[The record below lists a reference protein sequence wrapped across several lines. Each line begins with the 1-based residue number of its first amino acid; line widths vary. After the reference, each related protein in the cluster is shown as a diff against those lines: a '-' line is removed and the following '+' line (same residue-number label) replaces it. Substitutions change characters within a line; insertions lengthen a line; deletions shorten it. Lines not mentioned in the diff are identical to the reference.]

1 MKTTLLLSLPL
12 LALSAPTPLDTS
24 LALDAAIL
32 EKRATGY
39 SGGSTAS
46 DVTNG
51 ACAPLTVIF
60 ARGTS
65 ETGTVGTVV
74 GPPLFS
80 ALKSKLN
87 GNVALQG
94 VSYPASAAG
103 NANLGQ
109 DGGPT
114 MAKLA
119 NQALSQCP
127 GTKVVL
133 SGYSQGAMVVHN
145 AVQKSGFAAGNVAAA
160 VLFGDPLLRQSVGS
174 VPAAKVKEYCASG
187 DGVCQ
192 TGTFSISA
200 AHLSYGSDASA
211 AADFIIQTAGV
222 KA

>member
-12 LALSAPTPLDTS
+12 LALAAPTSLDSS

-65 ETGTVGTVV
+65 ETGTVGSVV

-160 VLFGDPLLRQSVGS
+160 VLFGDPR
-174 VPAAKVKEYCASG
+174 EC
-187 DGVCQ
+187 
-192 TGTFSISA
+192 
-200 AHLSYGSDASA
+200 
-211 AADFIIQTAGV
+211 
-222 KA
+222 

>member
-1 MKTTLLLSLPL
+1 MKTTFFLSLLP
-12 LALSAPTPLDTS
+12 LALAAPTSLDSS

-133 SGYSQGAMVVHN
+133 SGYSQGATVVHN

-174 VPAAKVKEYCASG
+174 VPTAKVKEYCASG